1 MTEEYQNNGDIR
13 ISDVYETELS
23 RAQLPRKRGKE
34 LMTEEM
40 DPEGEE

>member
-23 RAQLPRKRGKE
+23 QSQFPRKRGKE
-34 LMTEEM
+34 LMMEEM
-40 DPEGEE
+40 DTEDEG